1 MPAITQGCHTPG
13 SAAPLPG
20 GVRQVAL
27 IGMPNTGKSTLY
39 NKLTGGRAHV
49 ANWPGLTVDL
59 LRGELPSDA
68 FGNDYQLVD
77 LPGIHDLKGSSE
89 DEAIVRRYLATA
101 PPDLIVLVINTSRA
115 ATQLRLALELRATG
129 LPFIV
134 ALNMSDEAAR
144 FGVKVNTA
152 RLSEDLQVPVLPI
165 SARSGR
171 GVPDLLY
178 QIHRLEPI
186 TFPPPAPLEPDEL
199 DARLQAL
206 SAACVQAPHGLF
218 DRLSHRIDRFLLHP
232 AVGVLAFLIV
242 MLAMFQAIYAVG
254 TPLQELLGTAADAL
268 ETRLLLPLLQALR
281 LSPFLVHLATDGVW
295 LGLTTVV
302 SFMPIIFLF
311 YLMISLIEDSGYLAR
326 SAFLMDG
333 FMHWLGMDGR
343 SFVLQIMGF
352 GCNVPAIMGT
362 RVIRDRPRRLLSMLV
377 IPFSLCQAR
386 LAVFVFMAGAFFLR
400 PWWAAGLVVFGFYVM
415 SFVAAVLTAL
425 LFKHVYRGREGFV
438 LELPPYRTPSLDTM
452 LQRAWQQ
459 MVNFFFTTRQF
470 IVIGVIAVWL
480 LNNLPPGVDPLSGL
494 SLSGMIGRTFQPL
507 LGPIGMNP
515 ALTVSLIFGF
525 VAKEILLG
533 AMAVIYATSQA
544 GLGGALVQ
552 AITPLQ
558 AVSFMMF
565 TLLYT
570 PCLSTVAVQWQESR
584 SRVFVLVSLAWSFTL
599 AWVMALLTYQGGLL
613 LGLG

>member
-1 MPAITQGCHTPG
+1 MPAITQGCHPPG
-13 SAAPLPG
+13 SAAPLPQ

-68 FGNDYQLVD
+68 CGHHYQLVD

-89 DEAIVRRYLATA
+89 DEAIVRRYLAA
-101 PPDLIVLVINTSRA
+101 SPPDLIVLVLNTSCA
-115 ATQLRLALELRATG
+115 ATQLRLALELRAAG

-144 FGVKVNTA
+144 FGVQVNAA
-152 RLSEDLQVPVLPI
+152 RLSEELQLPVVAI
-165 SARSGR
+165 SARNGG
-171 GVPDLLY
+171 GVPELLE
-178 QIHRLEPI
+178 QVHHLEAITVPSPAALEP
-186 TFPPPAPLEPDEL
+186 AEL
-199 DARLQAL
+199 DARLLAL
-206 SAACVQAPHGLF
+206 SAACVQAPDGFF
-218 DRLSHRIDRFLLHP
+218 DQLSHRLDRVLLHP
-232 AVGVLAFLIV
+232 LVGVLAFLVV
-242 MLAMFQAIYAVG
+242 MLGMFQVIYAIG
-254 TPLQELLGTAADAL
+254 TPLQDLLSRAADGL
-268 ETRLLLPLLQALR
+268 EIQLLLPMLQALQ
-281 LSPFLVHLATDGVW
+281 LPPFLVQLATDGLW

-311 YLMISLIEDSGYLAR
+311 YLMVSLIEDSGYLAR

-386 LAVFVFMAGAFFLR
+386 LAVFVFMAGAFFVR

-425 LFKHVYRGREGFV
+425 LFKHIYRGSEGFV
-438 LELPPYRTPSLDTM
+438 LELPPYRTPSADTM
-452 LQRAWQQ
+452 LKRAWQQ
-459 MVNFFFTTRQF
+459 MVSFFFTTRQF
-470 IVIGVIAVWL
+470 IVIGVVAVWL
-480 LNNLPPGVDPLSGL
+480 LNNLPPGVEPLSGL

-584 SRVFVLVSLAWSFTL
+584 SRVFVLVSLAWSFSL
-599 AWVMALLTYQGGLL
+599 AWLMALLTYQGGLL

>member
-1 MPAITQGCHTPG
+1 
-13 SAAPLPG
+13 
-20 GVRQVAL
+20 
-27 IGMPNTGKSTLY
+27 
-39 NKLTGGRAHV
+39 
-49 ANWPGLTVDL
+49 
-59 LRGELPSDA
+59 
-68 FGNDYQLVD
+68 
-77 LPGIHDLKGSSE
+77 
-89 DEAIVRRYLATA
+89 
-101 PPDLIVLVINTSRA
+101 
-115 ATQLRLALELRATG
+115 
-129 LPFIV
+129 
-134 ALNMSDEAAR
+134 
-144 FGVKVNTA
+144 VNSA
-152 RLSEDLQVPVLPI
+152 RLSEELQLPVVAI
-165 SARSGR
+165 SARNGG
-171 GVPDLLY
+171 GVPELLE
-178 QIHRLEPI
+178 QVHHLEAI
-186 TFPPPAPLEPDEL
+186 TVPPPAALEPAEL
-199 DARLQAL
+199 DARLLAL
-206 SAACVQAPHGLF
+206 SAACVQAPDGFF
-218 DRLSHRIDRFLLHP
+218 DQLSHRLDRVLLHP
-232 AVGVLAFLIV
+232 LVGVLAFLVV
-242 MLAMFQAIYAVG
+242 MLGMFQVIYAIG
-254 TPLQELLGTAADAL
+254 TPLQDLLSRAADGL
-268 ETRLLLPLLQALR
+268 EIQLLLPMLQALQ
-281 LSPFLVHLATDGVW
+281 LPPFLVQLATDGLW

-311 YLMISLIEDSGYLAR
+311 YLMVSLIEDSGYLAR

-386 LAVFVFMAGAFFLR
+386 LAVFVFMAGAFFVR

-425 LFKHVYRGREGFV
+425 LFKHIYRGSEGFV
-438 LELPPYRTPSLDTM
+438 LELPPYRTPSADTM
-452 LQRAWQQ
+452 LKRAWQQ
-459 MVNFFFTTRQF
+459 MVSFFFTTRQF
-470 IVIGVIAVWL
+470 IVIGVVAVWL
-480 LNNLPPGVDPLSGL
+480 LNNLPPGVEPLSGL

-584 SRVFVLVSLAWSFTL
+584 SRVFVLVSLAWSFSL
-599 AWVMALLTYQGGLL
+599 AWLMALLTYQGGLL

>member
-1 MPAITQGCHTPG
+1 MPAITQGCHTSG
-13 SAAPLPG
+13 SAAALPG

-144 FGVKVNTA
+144 FGVKVNA
-152 RLSEDLQVPVLPI
+152 VRLSEDLQVPVVPI

-171 GVPDLLY
+171 GVPDLLD
-178 QIHRLEPI
+178 QIHRLEAT
-186 TFPPPAPLEPDEL
+186 TFPPPARLEPDAL
-199 DARLQAL
+199 DTRLQAL
-206 SAACVQAPHGLF
+206 SAACVQAPHGLI

-232 AVGVLAFLIV
+232 AVGVLAFLVV
-242 MLAMFQAIYAVG
+242 MLAMFQAIYAIG

-268 ETRLLLPLLQALR
+268 ETRLLLPLLQSLR
-281 LSPFLVHLATDGVW
+281 LSPFLVHLATDGLW

-386 LAVFVFMAGAFFLR
+386 LAVFVFMAGAFFVR

-494 SLSGMIGRTFQPL
+494 SLSGMIGRIFQPL

-570 PCLSTVAVQWQESR
+570 PCLSTVAVQWKESR